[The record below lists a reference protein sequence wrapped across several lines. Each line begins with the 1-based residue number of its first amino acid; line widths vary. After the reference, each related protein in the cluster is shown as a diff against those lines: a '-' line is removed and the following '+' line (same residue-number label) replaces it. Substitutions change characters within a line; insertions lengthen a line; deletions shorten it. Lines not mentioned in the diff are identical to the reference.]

1 MKTGDKVTNI
11 ISKQH
16 GEVISFSRDYTKV
29 SVLTDPGKIIT
40 DEISH
45 FVPDAIYAADF
56 QKKDEESITEDR
68 EESTST
74 PEVLNSDKPH
84 KPSELTSVAH
94 EKRKRKK

>member
-29 SVLTDPGKIIT
+29 SVLTDAGKIIT
-40 DEISH
+40 DVISH
-45 FVPDAIYAADF
+45 FVPDVVYVTDF
-56 QKKDEESITEDR
+56 KKKDDESINEDKQ
-68 EESTST
+68 ESTS
-74 PEVLNSDKPH
+74 EELNTEKPH